1 MAAAGQGAG
10 GRTVASAMGDV
21 LVVEDDAGTRDL
33 LQTILEEAGYGV
45 RTAHD
50 GAEALERIREASPTV
65 ILLDLFMP
73 VLNGWA
79 FLAAYEHTPAPRAP
93 VVVMSVDVD
102 AARKAPADAWLE
114 KPFGVSD
121 LLSVVRRLADAASPV
136 GDSGQSSRSN

>member
-1 MAAAGQGAG
+1 
-10 GRTVASAMGDV
+10 MGDV

-33 LQTILEEAGYGV
+33 LRTILEEAGYGV

-50 GAEALERIREASPTV
+50 GAEALERIREAPPAV

-79 FLAAYEHTPAPRAP
+79 FLAAYEHTPAPRAR
-93 VVVMSVDVD
+93 VAVMSVDVD

-121 LLSVVRRLADAASPV
+121 LLNVVRSLAGAPSPV
-136 GDSGQSSRSN
+136 GDPGPGTRNN

>member
-1 MAAAGQGAG
+1 MD
-10 GRTVASAMGDV
+10 DV

-33 LQTILEEAGYGV
+33 LQMILEEAGYGV

-50 GAEALERIREASPTV
+50 GAEALERIREAPPAV

-93 VVVMSVDVD
+93 VAVMSVDVD
-102 AARKAPADAWLE
+102 AARKAPADVWLE
-114 KPFGVSD
+114 KPFGVTE
-121 LLSVVRRLADAASPV
+121 LLNVVRSLAGATNAV
-136 GDSGQSSRSN
+136 GAPGGCGRSG